1 MVRQPSALIQ
11 RAEIDEK
18 LRKAV
23 DLHRSGQL
31 ERAEQIY
38 REILCDAP
46 KHADALHLLGVV
58 AYQVGKCAVA
68 VDLVSQ
74 EKFNRIVIWHNR
86 GVSDIPLD
94 SIAGK
99 SKTINKNDPLIKVAE
114 GLGIYVGEL

>member
-1 MVRQPSALIQ
+1 MVRQPLALIQ
-11 RAEIDEK
+11 RAEIDGK

-38 REILCDAP
+38 REILCDTP
-46 KHADALHLLGVV
+46 KHADALHLLGVI

-74 EKFNRIVIWHNR
+74 AIEIDPNQSSYFNN
-86 GVSDIPLD
+86 
-94 SIAGK
+94 
-99 SKTINKNDPLIKVAE
+99 
-114 GLGIYVGEL
+114 LGNAFKKLGNLGELLK